1 MKALIAFCLFLVP
14 GAHIPAGQDLLNG
27 TFKYVLNYHIPDQGR
42 KVMEKSG
49 FAVTTGMEIKAD
61 GSSLNVKI
69 LSANGVKMEILYTP
83 AGSYYIDRPN
93 RKAYRMQAKEPA
105 KTDSALHI
113 VKTEEFET
121 VLGHSCRKYIVK
133 SDAGDKQLVWVSPD
147 YRLDYD
153 ISQHVFGNNGSAA
166 YASQI
171 EGLPLMISPG
181 DNNTL
186 FDMKAVSIDTTK
198 PDPSEFVLAPDFK
211 VLDYNPVIIGK
222 MMMGEQY

>member
-1 MKALIAFCLFLVP
+1 MKTLLVFCLWLVP
-14 GAHIPAGQDLLNG
+14 GIHQPAGQDLLNG

-42 KVMEKSG
+42 KAMEKSG
-49 FAVTTGMEIKAD
+49 FAVTTGMEIKAN

-69 LSANGVKMEILYTP
+69 LSANGVKMEMLYTP
-83 AGSYYIDRPN
+83 SGSYYIDRSN
-93 RKAYRMQAKEPA
+93 RKAYKMQPREAVKP
-105 KTDSALHI
+105 DSALHI

-121 VLGHSCRKYIVK
+121 VLGHSCRKYIVE
-133 SDAGDKQLVWVSPD
+133 SDAGDKQLVWVTAD

-153 ISQHVFGNNGSAA
+153 IYQHVFGNNGSAA

-171 EGLPLMISPG
+171 EGLPLKIAPG

-186 FDMKAVSIDTTK
+186 FDMKAVSIDNSK
-198 PDPSEFVLAPDFK
+198 PDPSEFVLAEDFK
-211 VLDYNPVIIGK
+211 ILNYDPVIIGK